1 MIGHRVTRRTT
12 RSTFFSGSGSQGQGG
27 QAVDKS
33 VDKGIG
39 LWISGGVGLWISKGG
54 ARGQ

>member
-33 VDKGIG
+33 VDKGVR
-39 LWISGGVGLWISKGG
+39 LWISGG
-54 ARGQ
+54 

>member
-1 MIGHRVTRRTT
+1 M
-12 RSTFFSGSGSQGQGG
+12 
-27 QAVDKS
+27 DKS